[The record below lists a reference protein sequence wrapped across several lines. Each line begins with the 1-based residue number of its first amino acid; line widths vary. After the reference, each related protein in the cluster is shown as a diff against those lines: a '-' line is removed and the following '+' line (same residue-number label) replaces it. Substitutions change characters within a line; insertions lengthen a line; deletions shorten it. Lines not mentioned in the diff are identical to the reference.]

1 MREHEGQSYLTIG
14 EVAEQLGVSPQTLRV
29 WEAKGLVVPGRSAG
43 GHRLYGDEHLHRA
56 RQVVEL
62 RQRHGWNPAAILAS
76 LGRGDRE
83 EAGATSP
90 WRGDTIRRARRDR
103 GLTLRDAAARIG
115 VSPSFLSSVE
125 RGEVGVTT
133 QFVARVADAFLMPM
147 SGMASFR
154 AQGPFVVRRDE
165 RASGTLVGGVVWE
178 ELVLPGHTLEPALL
192 TVPPGGDSGGPYAR
206 PGETFVFVLA
216 GALVFTLGEERVELE
231 EGDSLVVPA
240 QTHYAWSNPGGRPA
254 RAFFVEPV
262 PAQAWSEG
270 AAARAVARSRR
281 SAAS

>member
-1 MREHEGQSYLTIG
+1 MREHDGQSYLTIG

-29 WEAKGLVVPGRSAG
+29 WEAKELVVPDRSAG
-43 GHRLYGDEHLHRA
+43 GHRLYGEQHVRRA

-62 RQRHGWNPAAILAS
+62 RQRHGWNPAAILDS
-76 LGRGDRE
+76 LGRGDRVE
-83 EAGATSP
+83 SGETSP

-103 GLTLRDAAARIG
+103 GLTLREAAARIG
-115 VSPSFLSSVE
+115 VSASFLSSVE

-154 AQGPFVVRRDE
+154 AQGPFVVRSDE

-178 ELVLPGHTLEPALL
+178 ELVLPGHALEPALL
-192 TVPPGGDSGGPYAR
+192 TVPPARDSGGAYAR

-216 GALVFTLGEERVELE
+216 GALVFTLGDEQVRLD
-231 EGDSLVVPA
+231 EGDALVVPA
-240 QTHYAWSNPGGRPA
+240 QTLYAWSNPGARPA
-254 RAFFVEPV
+254 RAFFVEQV
-262 PAQAWSEG
+262 PSQAWSEG
-270 AAARAVARSRR
+270 AAARAVARTRR
-281 SAAS
+281 HGT